1 MTLGLYDAVSSMAAA
16 EKRLDVIAQ
25 NLANSSARGFKRQ
38 VGAVN
43 SFEEVV
49 NGEVRRGQGLVTTV
63 DFTQGAL
70 IETGNELDLGLLG
83 DGFFSFEDGDEVV
96 YTRDG
101 SLRLTEKGDLV
112 SNAGRPIVW
121 DDHVGQVRP
130 DGEAVRVDTSGD
142 VFQGRDRIG
151 KLRLVNF
158 QNVERLFQDENGYFH
173 TRLGMTEEPANATVH
188 AGTYE
193 AANVQPVAEMVEM
206 ILAQRAYQS
215 ASNTV
220 SQLADSYRRLTQAR

>member
-1 MTLGLYDAVSSMAAA
+1 MSAA

-25 NLANSSARGFKRQ
+25 NLANSSAAGFKRQ
-38 VGAVN
+38 VGTVN

-49 NGEVRRGQGLVTTV
+49 NGVTRRGQGLRTEI
-63 DFTQGAL
+63 DFQQGSL
-70 IETGNELDLGLLG
+70 IETGNELDLALLG
-83 DGFFSFEDGDEVV
+83 DGFFAFEDGDEVA

-101 SLRLTEKGDLV
+101 SLRLTEAGDLV
-112 SNAGRPIVW
+112 SKTGKPIVW
-121 DDHVGQVRP
+121 EVKTAQVNP
-130 DGEAVRVDTSGD
+130 TGEPIRIDSGGN
-142 VFQGRDRIG
+142 VFQANSNLGQL
-151 KLRLVNF
+151 KLVDFENRQKL
-158 QNVERLFQDENGYFH
+158 LQDEHGYFH
-173 TRLGMTEEPANATVH
+173 KASGTEELPATGEIH

-220 SQLADSYRRLTQAR
+220 KQIAESYRRLNQAR

>member
-1 MTLGLYDAVSSMAAA
+1 MTIGLYDAVSSMAAA

-25 NLANSSARGFKRQ
+25 NLANSSAHGFKRQ

-49 NGEVRRGQGLVTTV
+49 NGATRRGQGLTTTI
-63 DFTQGAL
+63 DYTQGAL
-70 IETGNELDLGLLG
+70 VETGNELDLALLG
-83 DGFFSFEDGDEVV
+83 DGFFSFEDVQDTV

-101 SLRLTEKGDLV
+101 SLRLTEAGDLV
-112 SNAGRPIVW
+112 SKAGRPIVW
-121 DDHVGQVRP
+121 ENRSAQVRP
-130 DGEAVRVDTSGD
+130 DGEPVRVDTSGD
-142 VFQGRDRIG
+142 VFRGNDRIG
-151 KLRLVNF
+151 KLRVVNF
-158 QNVERLFQDENGYFH
+158 ASYDKLFQDENGFFH
-173 TRLGMTEEPANATVH
+173 APSNVQEEVATAEVR